1 MKYKILLREVKPFL
15 TLGELIADKQPTLY
29 YALTY
34 HAAEGEAAKQEVVD
48 EVAGLIS
55 NTALLPAAA
64 LTDHQKEIARLMQ
77 ERPKPGRGGR

>member
-1 MKYKILLREVKPFL
+1 MIYKFRRREARPFL
-15 TLGELIADKQPTLY
+15 TLGELVQDKQPTLY
-29 YALTY
+29 YALSY

-55 NTALLPAAA
+55 NTALLLAAA

-77 ERPKPGRGGR
+77 ERPKPGRGGQ